1 MMGSGGWIV
10 ARAVGRI
17 LSILLI
23 ALAGA
28 IAFHI
33 YYRGLADTERCRW
46 DHPFDQQAKRACKH
60 AAAAEVSGY
69 SREASRELDK
79 LIDKVSQ

>member
-1 MMGSGGWIV
+1 MGRAV
-10 ARAVGRI
+10 ARVI
-17 LSILLI
+17 SILLV
-23 ALAGA
+23 ALVGA
-28 IAFHI
+28 VAFHV

-69 SREASRELDK
+69 SREASKELDK

>member
-1 MMGSGGWIV
+1 MGRAV
-10 ARAVGRI
+10 ARI
-17 LSILLI
+17 ISILFV

-28 IAFHI
+28 IAFHL

-46 DHPFDQQAKRACKH
+46 DHPFDQQAKRACRH
-60 AAAAEVSGY
+60 AAAANVSGY
-69 SREASRELDK
+69 SREARQQLDK